1 MIRNLDLK
9 GETLQFEMTNRSI
22 FKIDEEFNNFGEV
35 INGLMFGKNLYT
47 NAIRILVGSCI
58 SRSEEN
64 KLTVDELID
73 NLTSEQITQDIIP
86 LAQNLYLEDYRGIKE
101 ESSDSK
107 EETKKIDF
115 NKKPFDINELF
126 LLLKHSFITAEKN
139 FLIVHSKK

>member
-107 EETKKIDF
+107 EETKK
-115 NKKPFDINELF
+115 K
-126 LLLKHSFITAEKN
+126 
-139 FLIVHSKK
+139 